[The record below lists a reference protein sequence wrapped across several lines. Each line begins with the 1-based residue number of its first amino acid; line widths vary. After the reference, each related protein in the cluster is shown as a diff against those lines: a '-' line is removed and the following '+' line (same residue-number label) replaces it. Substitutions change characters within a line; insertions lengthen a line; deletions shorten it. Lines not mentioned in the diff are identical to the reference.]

1 MNGDLRFDNLR
12 VRHHQFLV
20 KAPPDYFIAKFNYL
34 VSKSNSFRGY
44 IRNGAFKG
52 FVGPDLFPWAYF
64 VSLFFTLDFSVEEK
78 DGNTQL
84 NVTTALN
91 PTFVWIWLITLLT
104 LIIGALYAAFA
115 FKNTALDAVEFFVLA
130 PALLGFYLWLILRDS
145 RNKCLNQFQMIL
157 KRIELAWSNR

>member
-34 VSKSNSFRGY
+34 VSKSNSFSGY
-44 IRNGAFKG
+44 IRNQEFHGL
-52 FVGPDLFPWAYF
+52 VGPDFFPMNTALQ
-64 VSLFFTLDFSVEEK
+64 LFFKLDFTVKEK
-78 DGNTQL
+78 DGDTEL
-84 NVTTALN
+84 RVTTALN
-91 PTFVWIWLITLLT
+91 PTVVWIGLITLMFLV
-104 LIIGALYAAFA
+104 IGALFSLVA
-115 FKNTALDAVEFFVLA
+115 NTFPIPD
-130 PALLGFYLWLILRDS
+130 ALLLFGVLIMGFAQWLILRDS